1 MTLAVLTSTAADAR
15 AVAEILGA
23 RRRGDGFLHSSDVVV
38 VWLDGDPPSEACR
51 ELLRRIVT
59 SRKVT
64 RVAAMVRGDDAA
76 PRLRAELAAAGCS
89 REAELVAPDDV
100 PTLIA
105 GRHQKRLRALLRDVF
120 GHRSFRPFQEE
131 VCRAVASGRDALLV
145 MPTGAGKSLCYQ
157 LPGLARGGPTVVV
170 SPLIALMED
179 QSQALCRLGLAA
191 DRVHSGRSAAQQAAA
206 LSGWRKG
213 ALDFLF
219 VAPERLGFEG
229 FVERLTVRQPTLVA
243 IDEAHCISHWGHD
256 FRPDYRKL
264 GERLPALRPAPL
276 IALTAT
282 ATPRVQR
289 DILDQLGIPSAEV
302 FIRGFRREDLAL
314 EVVEAPPS
322 ARRGAIARLLADKA
336 RRPALVYAPSRR
348 ESEELAQELAAEH
361 PCAAYHAGMPAAD
374 RDRVQTAF
382 LAGELEIVVA
392 TIAFGM
398 GIDKPDIR
406 TVVHAA
412 LPSSVEAYS
421 QEIGRAGRDGA
432 GARAVLLWSWG
443 DRRTH
448 EHFLE
453 RDYPPLE
460 RMEKVF
466 RALRTELIPLDELAD
481 RVGLA
486 REDVEA
492 AVDKLWIHG
501 GARVTPDERVGRG
514 GDGWR
519 EPYLEQR
526 AHREWQ
532 LEQMVAQATTTTCR
546 MTALVR
552 HFGDPDDDGRGCGLC
567 DRCAPAS
574 AALVRRR
581 ALRLGE
587 RELLGSVLHALAD
600 RGQASSGQ
608 LFRDVAE
615 NAGLERGDF
624 EPLLDA
630 LAMARL
636 VEVEQESFVR
646 DGKEIRFR
654 RVRLAAMGRL
664 KGELGLGEVRVVEP
678 LAAAP
683 RRRASKRSPPGR
695 AEQPLPTV
703 LSVADEHLVA
713 TLREWRLQEARR
725 QRVPAYRILTD
736 RDLEALARARPSDE
750 AELLEVP
757 GIGPSKARR
766 FGRRLLALIAEG

>member
-23 RRRGDGFLHSSDVVV
+23 RRRGDGFLHSPQVVV
-38 VWLDGDPPSEACR
+38 TWLDDDPPSEACR

-64 RVAAMVRGDDAA
+64 RVVAVCRDDGAAV
-76 PRLRAELAAAGCS
+76 RLRGELAGAGCA
-89 REAELVAPDDV
+89 REAEVATPDDV
-100 PTLIA
+100 PTLVA

-157 LPGLARGGPTVVV
+157 LPGLARGGPTLVV

-179 QSQALCRLGLAA
+179 QSQALVRIGLAA
-191 DRVHSGRSAAQQAAA
+191 DRVHSGRSAVQQAAA
-206 LSGWRKG
+206 LSAWREG

-229 FVERLTVRQPTLVA
+229 FVERLTARRPTLVA

-264 GERLPALRPAPL
+264 GERLPALRPAPV

-302 FIRGFRREDLAL
+302 FIRGFRREDLSL

-322 ARRGAIARLLADKA
+322 ARRGAIRRLLADDA

-348 ESEELAQELAAEH
+348 ESEELAQELATDH
-361 PCAAYHAGMPAAD
+361 PSGAYHAGMPAAD

-448 EHFLE
+448 EYFLE

-532 LEQMVAQATTTTCR
+532 LEQMVAEATTAGCR
-546 MTALVR
+546 MTALVN
-552 HFGDPDDDGRGCGLC
+552 HFGDTDDDGRDCGRC

-574 AALVRRR
+574 AVLVRRR
-581 ALRLGE
+581 VPRPSEQEVLR
-587 RELLGSVLHALAD
+587 SVLDALAD

-608 LFRDVAE
+608 LYRDLAQA
-615 NAGLERGDF
+615 AGVERGDF

-630 LAMARL
+630 LAMAGL
-636 VEVEQESFVR
+636 VEVEQESFIR
-646 DGKEIRFR
+646 GGKEIRFR
-654 RVRLAAMGRL
+654 RVQLTSAGRL
-664 KGELGLGEVRVVEP
+664 KGSLGLGEVRVVAP
-678 LAAAP
+678 LAASG
-683 RRRASKRSPPGR
+683 RRRPSRRPGR
-695 AEQPLPTV
+695 APESQPVPTV

-713 TLREWRLQEARR
+713 TLKEWRLQEARR

-736 RDLEALARARPSDE
+736 RNLEALARARPADE

-766 FGRRLLALIAEG
+766 FGRRLLALVAEG